1 MRKNNKLKFL
11 KLIILA
17 IILFFSNSCN
27 IKNSRDNFFLG
38 GEIINPSSNYVNFYY
53 NNIKIDSIELNSENK
68 FFKNLENIQ
77 PGIYRIEHIPENQY
91 IIIENGDSLWIRV
104 NVEDFKESL
113 SFSGRGSSKNN
124 FLVDMSNLNDYE
136 NDFLSQIYNQE
147 SSDYKIVIDSL
158 MDEKKDIW
166 ELFNKSVNQRNLG
179 RNITKA
185 SIKYN
190 YFNKLERYAL
200 LRGREWSK
208 EEREEFFSYRDE
220 VNLNDSELSLFEP
233 YVTYLMNYFNEKT
246 LDSGEVYSYAKNNTD
261 FNIKKLLIIDS
272 QINDPYLKNNLARA
286 TAIEEILNFKNN
298 DLHDEFI
305 DYYTYVNTSNRY
317 LDEIT
322 KLYNDIEKMKKGNVL
337 PEVNILD
344 FNGNITSSG
353 EEFIGSKTFIY
364 FWSQTQMNHYRRTI
378 RRVEELKQQYPQYRF
393 VGICIQ
399 PYTDMVSQAQNILNL
414 DLSNQFSFKD
424 FESSSKDWVL
434 TFLNKTIVTDEKV
447 KIIDGFSNLFTND
460 IEKILEK
467 N

>member
-11 KLIILA
+11 KLIIVA

-27 IKNSRDNFFLG
+27 NDTLRDDFFLG

-53 NNIKIDSIELNSENK
+53 NNIKIDSIELDSENK
-68 FFKNLENIQ
+68 FFKKLENIQ

-113 SFSGRGSSKNN
+113 TFSGKGSSKNN

-136 NDFLSQIYNQE
+136 NDFLSSIYNKE
-147 SSDYKIVIDSL
+147 SEFYKKAIDSL
-158 MDEKKDIW
+158 IEEKNNIW
-166 ELFNKSVNQRNLG
+166 NQFNKSVKQKRLSQ
-179 RNITKA
+179 NITKA

-190 YFNKLERYAL
+190 YYNKLERYAL
-200 LRGREWSK
+200 LRGKDWNNDK
-208 EEREEFFSYRDE
+208 REEYFRYRDN
-220 VNLNDSELSLFEP
+220 VNINDSELSLFEP
-233 YVTYLMNYFNEKT
+233 YITYLMNYFNEQT
-246 LDSGEVYSYAKNNTD
+246 LDSGQVYFYEKNNTD

-272 QINDPYLKNNLARA
+272 QINEPYLKNNLARA

-298 DLHDEFI
+298 DYHKDFI
-305 DYYTYVNTSNRY
+305 DYFTYVNTSERY
-317 LDEIT
+317 LDEILQ
-322 KLYNDIEKMKKGNVL
+322 LYTDIEKMKKGNIL
-337 PEVNILD
+337 PDLEILD
-344 FNGNITSSG
+344 FNGQKISSKN
-353 EEFIGSKTFIY
+353 EFKGDKTFIY

-378 RRVEELKQQYPQYRF
+378 KRIEELKEEFPKYRF

-414 DLSNQFSFKD
+414 DLSNQFSFND
-424 FESSSKDWVL
+424 FETSSKDWVL
-434 TFLNKTIVTDEKV
+434 TFLNKTIIVDEKV
-447 KIIDGFSNLFTND
+447 KIIDGFSNLFTKE
-460 IEKILEK
+460 IEEILSS

>member
-27 IKNSRDNFFLG
+27 IKNSRDSFFLG

-77 PGIYRIEHIPENQY
+77 PGVYRIEHIPENQY

-158 MDEKKDIW
+158 MDEKEDIW
-166 ELFNKSVNQRNLG
+166 EIFNKSVNQRNLG
-179 RNITKA
+179 RIITKA

-190 YFNKLERYAL
+190 YYNKLERYAL

-233 YVTYLMNYFNEKT
+233 YVTYLMNFFNEKT

-344 FNGNITSSG
+344 FNGNIASSG

-434 TFLNKTIVTDEKV
+434 TFLNKTIVIDEKV
-447 KIIDGFSNLFTND
+447 KIIDAFSNLFTND

>member
-190 YFNKLERYAL
+190 YYNKLERYAL

-233 YVTYLMNYFNEKT
+233 YVTYLMNFFNEKT

>member
-1 MRKNNKLKFL
+1 MRKNSKLKFL

-27 IKNSRDNFFLG
+27 NKNSRDNFFLG

-68 FFKNLENIQ
+68 FFKNLENIE

-113 SFSGRGSSKNN
+113 SFSGKGSSKNN

-136 NDFLSQIYNQE
+136 NDFLSEIYSKE
-147 SSDYKIVIDSL
+147 SSDYKIAIDSL
-158 MDEKKDIW
+158 MQEKKVIW
-166 ELFNKSVNQRNLG
+166 ELFNKSVNQKTLAK
-179 RNITKA
+179 NITKA

-190 YFNKLERYAL
+190 YYNKLERYAL
-200 LRGREWSK
+200 LRGMMWSN
-208 EEREEFFSYRDE
+208 EERQEYFTYRDE

-246 LDSGEVYSYAKNNTD
+246 LDSGEVYFYEKNNTD

-272 QINDPYLKNNLARA
+272 QINDSYLKNNLARA

-305 DYYTYVNTSNRY
+305 DYYRYVNTSEIY

-337 PEVNILD
+337 PEVNILN
-344 FNGNITSSG
+344 FNGEIISST

-378 RRVEELKQQYPQYRF
+378 RRVEELKQKYPQYRF

-399 PYTDMVSQAQNILNL
+399 PYTDMVSRAQNILNL

-434 TFLNKTIVTDEKV
+434 TFLNKTIVTDKKV
-447 KIIDGFSNLFTND
+447 KIIDGFSNLFAND
-460 IEKILEK
+460 IEKILQT

>member
-1 MRKNNKLKFL
+1 MGKNNKLKFL

-27 IKNSRDNFFLG
+27 NKNSRDNFFLG

-68 FFKNLENIQ
+68 FFKNLENIE

-113 SFSGRGSSKNN
+113 SFSGKGSSKNN

-136 NDFLSQIYNQE
+136 NDFLSEIYSKE
-147 SSDYKIVIDSL
+147 SSDYKIAIDSL
-158 MDEKKDIW
+158 MQEKKVIW
-166 ELFNKSVNQRNLG
+166 ELFNKSVNQKTLAK
-179 RNITKA
+179 NITKA

-190 YFNKLERYAL
+190 YYNKLERYAL
-200 LRGREWSK
+200 LRGMMWSN
-208 EEREEFFSYRDE
+208 EERQEYFTYRDE

-246 LDSGEVYSYAKNNTD
+246 LDSGEVYFYEKNNTD

-272 QINDPYLKNNLARA
+272 QINDSYLKNNLARA

-305 DYYTYVNTSNRY
+305 DYYRYVNTSEIY

-337 PEVNILD
+337 PEVNILN
-344 FNGNITSSG
+344 FNGEIISST

-378 RRVEELKQQYPQYRF
+378 RRVEELKQKYPQYRF

-399 PYTDMVSQAQNILNL
+399 PYTDMVSRAQNILNL

-434 TFLNKTIVTDEKV
+434 TFLNKTIVTDKKV
-447 KIIDGFSNLFTND
+447 KIIDGFSNLFAND
-460 IEKILEK
+460 IEKILQT

>member
-27 IKNSRDNFFLG
+27 NKNSRDNFFLG

-136 NDFLSQIYNQE
+136 NDFLSQIYNQG
-147 SSDYKIVIDSL
+147 SYDYKIVIDSL

-190 YFNKLERYAL
+190 YYNKLERYAL

-208 EEREEFFSYRDE
+208 DEREEYFSYRDE

-233 YVTYLMNYFNEKT
+233 YVTYLMNFFNEKT

-344 FNGNITSSG
+344 FNGNITSSS
-353 EEFIGSKTFIY
+353 EEFLGSKTFIY

-378 RRVEELKQQYPQYRF
+378 RRVEELKQKYPQYRF

-460 IEKILEK
+460 IEKILSS

>member
-77 PGIYRIEHIPENQY
+77 PGVYRIEHIPENQY

-147 SSDYKIVIDSL
+147 SSNYKIVIDSL

-190 YFNKLERYAL
+190 YYNKLERYAL

-233 YVTYLMNYFNEKT
+233 YVTYLMNFFNEKT

-434 TFLNKTIVTDEKV
+434 TFLNKTIVIDEKV
-447 KIIDGFSNLFTND
+447 KIIDAFSNLFTND

>member
-27 IKNSRDNFFLG
+27 NENSRDNFFLG

-53 NNIKIDSIELNSENK
+53 NNIKIDSIELDSENK

-124 FLVDMSNLNDYE
+124 FLVDMSILNDYE
-136 NDFLSQIYNQE
+136 NDFLSQIYNQG

-166 ELFNKSVNQRNLG
+166 EVFNKSVNQRNLG

-190 YFNKLERYAL
+190 YYNKLERYAL

-208 EEREEFFSYRDE
+208 DEREEYFSYRDK

-233 YVTYLMNYFNEKT
+233 YVTYLMNFFNEKT

-322 KLYNDIEKMKKGNVL
+322 KLYNDIEQMKKGNVL
-337 PEVNILD
+337 PDVNILD
-344 FNGNITSSG
+344 FNGDITSSG

>member
-68 FFKNLENIQ
+68 FFKNLVNIQ

-190 YFNKLERYAL
+190 YYNKLERYAL

-208 EEREEFFSYRDE
+208 DEREEFFSYRDE

-233 YVTYLMNYFNEKT
+233 YVTYLMNFFNEKT

-322 KLYNDIEKMKKGNVL
+322 KLYNDIEKMKKGNDL

-434 TFLNKTIVTDEKV
+434 TFLNKTIVIDEKV
-447 KIIDGFSNLFTND
+447 KIIDAFSNLFTND

>member
-158 MDEKKDIW
+158 MDEKEDIW

-190 YFNKLERYAL
+190 YYNKLERYAL

-233 YVTYLMNYFNEKT
+233 YVTYLMNFFNEKT

-378 RRVEELKQQYPQYRF
+378 RRVEDLKQLYPQYRF

>member
-27 IKNSRDNFFLG
+27 NKNSRDNFFLG

-136 NDFLSQIYNQE
+136 NDFLSQIYNQG
-147 SSDYKIVIDSL
+147 SYDYKIVIDSL

-190 YFNKLERYAL
+190 YYNKLERYAL

-208 EEREEFFSYRDE
+208 DEREEYFSYRDE

-233 YVTYLMNYFNEKT
+233 YVTYLMNFFNEKT

-344 FNGNITSSG
+344 FNGNITSSS
-353 EEFIGSKTFIY
+353 EEFLGSKTFIY

-460 IEKILEK
+460 IEKILSS